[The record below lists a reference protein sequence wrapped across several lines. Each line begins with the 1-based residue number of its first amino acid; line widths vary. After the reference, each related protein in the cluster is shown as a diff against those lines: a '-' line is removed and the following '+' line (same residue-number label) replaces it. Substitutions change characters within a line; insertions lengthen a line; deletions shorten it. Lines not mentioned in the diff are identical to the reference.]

1 MKTALIM
8 EDGAM
13 REMFTGGVIDVFLE
27 NTITCHKGT
36 ACPRHGG
43 RSRRP

>member
-1 MKTALIM
+1 MKYGLVL
-8 EDGAM
+8 EGGAM
-13 REMFTGGVIDVFLE
+13 RGMFTGGVIDVFLE

-36 ACPRHGG
+36 VCPRRGG